1 MSRPDTC
8 PAQPTTDQDDRGD
21 TYKGRTRGP
30 VYSDKRSGVSK
41 RPRRH
46 LSARRRT
53 RGSDGNPRRVWASW
67 IIEGD
72 TDLLEELPVD
82 GFSGAGKSRH
92 PSCPNEQQ
100 AAGDTFQQK
109 ATLVTIDVQLHQ
121 WSSASG
127 RAARA
132 QTKKRQSGDVA
143 KGSKT
148 TQVPNCC
155 RMINSLGSIK
165 KR

>member
-1 MSRPDTC
+1 MSRPNACTAR
-8 PAQPTTDQDDRGD
+8 PPTGSDVRGD
-21 TYKGRTRGP
+21 PYRREEMYQKFGRPPAG
-30 VYSDKRSGVSK
+30 SK

-46 LSARRRT
+46 LSTRRRT

-67 IIEGD
+67 VIEGD

-82 GFSGAGKSRH
+82 GFSRAGKSRH

-121 WSSASG
+121 WSSASE
-127 RAARA
+127 RAVRA
-132 QTKKRQSGDVA
+132 QQKKKRQSGDA
-143 KGSKT
+143 TKGSKT
-148 TQVPNCC
+148 TQVPNCY
-155 RMINSLGSIK
+155 RMINSL
-165 KR
+165 

>member
-1 MSRPDTC
+1 MNESVRKGC
-8 PAQPTTDQDDRGD
+8 RNESAGHVHGTTQTYQDDRGD

-30 VYSDKRSGVSK
+30 VYSDKRFGVSK
-41 RPRRH
+41 QPRRH

-67 IIEGD
+67 KIEGD
-72 TDLLEELPVD
+72 TDLLEDLPVD
-82 GFSGAGKSRH
+82 GFSRAGKSRH

-109 ATLVTIDVQLHQ
+109 ATLVTIDVQVHQ

-132 QTKKRQSGDVA
+132 QTKKGQSGDA
-143 KGSKT
+143 ARGSKT
-148 TQVPNCC
+148 TQVPNC
-155 RMINSLGSIK
+155 
-165 KR
+165 